1 MSTDFG
7 IRWLETTGSDCEQ
20 RKSTHFFLDI
30 GWVSQE
36 TTGLVSYDRFGFE
49 MDSVFHPL
57 HDINS
62 RLQI

>member
-7 IRWLETTGSDCEQ
+7 IRWLETTGSDCE
-20 RKSTHFFLDI
+20 KWNSTHFFPDI
-30 GWVSQE
+30 RWVGQE

-49 MDSVFHPL
+49 IDPVFHPL